1 MSSILI
7 RSTAS
12 APPDGGAFA
21 FPGPAA
27 GSRPPWFRTL
37 DAVSPTPAPSEM
49 SQATPPREVVE
60 LAAAPTDGD
69 RLLNTLDTPAMRQFR
84 RFKEAHPGC
93 LLFFRMGDFYELF
106 GEDAV
111 RAHKALGITLTE
123 RTAGVPMAGVP
134 HHAAEQYLRRLVEQ
148 GFRVAVADQMQ
159 DPKDAKGVVDRA
171 VTRVVT
177 PGTLVDE
184 HLLEDARANRVA
196 AVAAPAAKSR
206 DPRWAIASIEI
217 STGSFRI
224 EWSDESSIR
233 DRLARLAPQEL
244 LIPVD
249 RHGAW
254 PEWAWL
260 GVSGDGVLPCPPTG
274 RPSWT
279 FEASDAAS
287 TLKERFGVASLGGF
301 GLEEGTT
308 AVAAAG
314 AILRYVAEMSAAD
327 HDSADADPRRLAHL
341 EPPRVER
348 EGERLEIDAIALRA
362 LEVERTVRS
371 GGSEGTLVEIMQRA
385 RTPMGRRLLREWLC
399 YPLANLEAIRARHR
413 RVAILVDDRRLAER
427 LRGLFDRIQDLA
439 RIGGRLGLRRA
450 TPRDLAALAKS
461 VEAAGML
468 AAELRGVE
476 AFAKETARLDA
487 AIERLAPACRETTA
501 AIEES
506 PPPHLRE
513 GGAIRDGFDAELD
526 EARSLHR
533 DGHGWLSSYQASLA
547 AQTGIASLKIGFNRV
562 FGYYVEIT
570 HAHRDAAIPAEF
582 VRRQTLKNA
591 ERYTTPE
598 LSAYES
604 KALDAESRALDR
616 ERQIFE
622 QLISRWVESLASLA
636 EVARMVAGLDVIA
649 GFAEIAA
656 VGAWVEPEMIDA
668 PVLAIEQGRHPV
680 LDRLLRD
687 RFVPNDCRLGIA
699 TDEDPSGAATL
710 ALITGPNMAG
720 KSTFIRQA
728 ALLVLLAHAGSFV
741 PADRA
746 TIGLCDRIFTRIG
759 ASDEL
764 HGGQSTFM
772 VEMTETAN
780 LLRHATR
787 RSLVVLDEIGRG
799 TSTLDGLALAWAIA
813 ETLGDRGCRTLLATH
828 YHELTRLGERHGAV
842 RNLNVAVREWGDR
855 IVFLHR
861 IEPGRADRSYGLH
874 VARLAGVPD
883 GTVERAEAVL
893 GSLEVRSGEA
903 DPPPREAAPPS
914 RRKREARDEAP
925 SLFDPATHP
934 VVEALKAIEVER
946 LTPLEAFDLVR
957 RLREQVD

>member
-1 MSSILI
+1 MTPTTPGGAVVEIQ
-7 RSTAS
+7 
-12 APPDGGAFA
+12 APP
-21 FPGPAA
+21 
-27 GSRPPWFRTL
+27 
-37 DAVSPTPAPSEM
+37 V
-49 SQATPPREVVE
+49 
-60 LAAAPTDGD
+60 DGD
-69 RLLNTLDTPAMRQFR
+69 RLLATLDTPAMRQFR

-148 GFRVAVADQMQ
+148 GFRVAVADQIQ

-196 AVAAPAAKSR
+196 AVAAPFERRRGSAQ
-206 DPRWAIASIEI
+206 DDRWAIASIEI
-217 STGSFRI
+217 STGSFRV
-224 EWSDESSIR
+224 EFADEASLR

-244 LIPVD
+244 LVPVG
-249 RHGAW
+249 RHGEW
-254 PEWAWL
+254 PEWPWL
-260 GVSGDGVLPCPPTG
+260 GEAGDGALPCPPTA

-279 FEASDAAS
+279 FAPDDAA
-287 TLKERFGVASLGGF
+287 TKLKERFGVASLGGF
-301 GLEEGTT
+301 GLEEGTA

-327 HDSADADPRRLAHL
+327 SDSADADPRRLAHL
-341 EPPRVER
+341 EPPKVER
-348 EGERLEIDAIALRA
+348 DGDRLEIDAIALRS

-399 YPLANLEAIRARHR
+399 YPLANLDATRARHR
-413 RVAILVDDRRLAER
+413 RVAVLVADRRLADR
-427 LRGLFDRIQDLA
+427 VRTSLDRIQDLA

-461 VEAAGML
+461 VEAAAAL
-468 AAELRGVE
+468 ASELRGVE

-487 AIERLAPACRETTA
+487 AIERLAPACRETAA

-533 DGHGWLSSYQASLA
+533 DGHGWLAAYQASLA
-547 AQTGIASLKIGFNRV
+547 ERTGIASLKIGFNRV

-570 HAHRDAAIPAEF
+570 HAHRDATIPAEF

-604 KALDAESRALDR
+604 KALDAESRALER

-622 QLISRWVESLASLA
+622 SIVSQWISSLAALA
-636 EVARMVAGLDVIA
+636 EVARLVAGLDVIA

-656 VGAWVEPEMIDA
+656 SGGWVEPEMVDA

-680 LDRLLRD
+680 LDRILRD
-687 RFVPNDCRLGIA
+687 RFVPNDCRLGVA

-813 ETLGDRGCRTLLATH
+813 ETLAERGCRTLLATH

-842 RNLNVAVREWGDR
+842 RNLNVAVREWGDQ

-861 IEPGRADRSYGLH
+861 IEPGRANRSYGLH

-883 GTVERAEAVL
+883 GTVERAETVL
-893 GSLEVRSGEA
+893 GSLEVRSADA
-903 DPPPREAAPPS
+903 DPPPPEKPVATRRS
-914 RRKREARDEAP
+914 RGDASQP
-925 SLFDPATHP
+925 SLFEPPPTHA
-934 VVEALKAIEVER
+934 VVEAIRKIELER
-946 LTPLEAFDLVR
+946 LTPLEAFDLIR
-957 RLREQVD
+957 RLREQVE

>member
-1 MSSILI
+1 MTP
-7 RSTAS
+7 TA
-12 APPDGGAFA
+12 PGGDVVEVSV
-21 FPGPAA
+21 PAA
-27 GSRPPWFRTL
+27 
-37 DAVSPTPAPSEM
+37 E
-49 SQATPPREVVE
+49 
-60 LAAAPTDGD
+60 GD
-69 RLLNTLDTPAMRQFR
+69 RLLATLDTPAMRQFR
-84 RFKEAHPGC
+84 RFKDAHPGC

-111 RAHKALGITLTE
+111 RVHKALGLTLTE
-123 RTAGVPMAGVP
+123 RTPGVPMAGVP

-148 GFRVAVADQMQ
+148 GFRVAVADQIQ

-196 AVAAPAAKSR
+196 AVSAPIESR
-206 DPRWAIASIEI
+206 RGGDARWAIASIEL
-217 STGSFRI
+217 STGSFRV
-224 EWSDESSIR
+224 ELADEASIR

-244 LIPVD
+244 LVPVS
-249 RHGAW
+249 RHGEW

-260 GVSGDGVLPCPPTG
+260 GDAGDGSLPCAPTA
-274 RPSWT
+274 RPGWT
-279 FEASDAAS
+279 FTADDGAAK
-287 TLKERFGVASLGGF
+287 LKERFGVASLAGF
-301 GLEEGTT
+301 GLEEGTA

-327 HDSADADPRRLAHL
+327 SDAADSDPRRLAHL
-341 EPPRVER
+341 EPPRLER
-348 EGERLEIDAIALRA
+348 DGERLEIDAVALRS

-399 YPLANLEAIRARHR
+399 YPLANLDAIRARHR
-413 RVAILVDDRRLAER
+413 RVAILVADRRLADR
-427 LRGLFDRIQDLA
+427 VRTNLDRIQDIA

-450 TPRDLAALAKS
+450 TPRDLAALARS
-461 VEAAGML
+461 VEAAAAL
-468 AAELRGVE
+468 AGELRGLE
-476 AFAKETARLDA
+476 AFAKEAARLDA
-487 AIERLAPACRETTA
+487 AIASLEPACRETAA

-506 PPPHLRE
+506 PPAHLRE
-513 GGAIRDGFDAELD
+513 GGAIKDGFDAELD

-533 DGHGWLSSYQASLA
+533 DGHAWLASYQQRLA
-547 AQTGIASLKIGFNRV
+547 GETGIASLKIGFNRV

-604 KALDAESRALDR
+604 KALDAESRALER
-616 ERQIFE
+616 ERRIFE
-622 QLISRWVESLASLA
+622 SLVERWVGSLAALA
-636 EVARMVAGLDVIA
+636 EVARLVAGLDVLA

-656 VGAWVEPEMIDA
+656 SGGWVEPEMVDA
-668 PVLAIEQGRHPV
+668 PVLAIAQGRHPV

-687 RFVPNDCRLGIA
+687 RFVPNDCRLGLA
-699 TDEDPSGAATL
+699 TDEDPAGAATL

-728 ALLVLLAHAGSFV
+728 ALLTLLAHAGSFV

-813 ETLGDRGCRTLLATH
+813 ETLADRGCRTLLATH

-883 GTVERAEAVL
+883 GTVERAETVL
-893 GSLEVRSGEA
+893 GSLEVRSADA
-903 DPPPREAAPPS
+903 DPPPPEKSASSRRRGAPPQ
-914 RRKREARDEAP
+914 P
-925 SLFDPATHP
+925 SLFEPPPTHP
-934 VVEALKAIEVER
+934 VVEALKAIELER
-946 LTPLEAFDLVR
+946 LTPLEAFDLIR
-957 RLREQVD
+957 RLREQAE